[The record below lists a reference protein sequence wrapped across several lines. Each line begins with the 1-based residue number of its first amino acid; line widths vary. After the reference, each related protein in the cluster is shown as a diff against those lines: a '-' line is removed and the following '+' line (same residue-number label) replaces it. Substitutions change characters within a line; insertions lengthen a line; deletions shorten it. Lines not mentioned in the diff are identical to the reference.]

1 MKPLTGLAHLT
12 RLTAVLLL
20 SVLAMPVWAQVSST
34 GETGATGA
42 SACTNLSQMNHSF
55 MYVQDGPK
63 SDRATLQIRPIGF
76 LIVQSTQRRY
86 VPFIDRDTDRED
98 IQALMGQISE
108 FYGINEFQ
116 VSFCLLKD
124 GMTANRTEDGVIGS
138 VSNDPRLDLEFQFKE
153 LTNLEPDTPY
163 TAVLY
168 VGDPSKPVSR
178 LCFRTAPDPDSND

>member
-1 MKPLTGLAHLT
+1 MKPLTGLTHLT

-86 VPFIDRDTDRED
+86 VPFINHGTPKEE
-98 IQALMGQISE
+98 IQNLMSVISE
-108 FYGINEFQ
+108 FYAINEYD
-116 VSFCLLKD
+116 VYLDLLKD
-124 GMTANRTEDGVIGS
+124 GSSSVRKRAVGS
-138 VSNDPRLDLEFQFKE
+138 VSNVPRTDLNFSIENF
-153 LTNLEPDTPY
+153 TNLDPDTPY
-163 TAVLY
+163 TAVLH
-168 VGDPSKPVSR
+168 VGETSKPVSR
-178 LCFRTAPDPDSND
+178 LCFRTAPDPDNND